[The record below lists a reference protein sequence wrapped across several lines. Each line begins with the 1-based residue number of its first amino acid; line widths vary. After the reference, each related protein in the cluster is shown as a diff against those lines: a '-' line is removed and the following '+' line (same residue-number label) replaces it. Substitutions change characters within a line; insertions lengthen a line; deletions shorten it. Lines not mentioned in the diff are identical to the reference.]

1 MNMPD
6 MSVPRGT
13 RDLMPNEAL
22 FRAMLIEKIEHIF
35 RLYGFLVIDTP
46 MIEKLDILK
55 AKGGIG
61 EDAKLIFEIKDD
73 DCGLRYDQTLSLARY
88 MVMHNDMPTPF
99 KRYSIGRVW
108 RREEPQ
114 KMRYREFMQADI
126 DIIGGDEVK
135 ADAEVIAAG
144 CSIFDALGIGYK
156 VDINNRAMT
165 DELFKKLGVS
175 ESLVAQAMR
184 TLDKLDKIGSEKV
197 AEQLVSI
204 GVQKDIVE
212 KIMLIINSNST
223 NEETLSKIDT
233 ILGHKKYSSK
243 LSETIDLIRQYGIT
257 GNISISPWVMRGIDY
272 YTGIVFE
279 IRLQGE
285 GYNTTALGA
294 GGRYDSLIGTLG
306 SKSMP
311 AVGMGI
317 GLNRLLDILN
327 YSSSPEYGFARVLVI
342 PIKQEHYTY
351 ALSIARSLRSS
362 GIETDIAIASRNLKN
377 QLSYAS
383 AIKVGHTIIIGDSE
397 VRDKKLMFRDMSNG
411 SENLVSVDEAIAL
424 IKGS

>member
-1 MNMPD
+1 MPD
-6 MSVPRGT
+6 MSLPRGT
-13 RDLMPNEAL
+13 RDLMPNEAF
-22 FRAMLIEKIEHIF
+22 FRTVLIEKIERIF

-46 MIEKLDILK
+46 MLEKLDVLK

-61 EDAKLIFEIKDD
+61 DDAKLIFEIKDD

-88 MVMHNDMPTPF
+88 MVMHNEMPLPF

-126 DIIGGDEVK
+126 DIVGGDEVK

-144 CSIFDALGIGYK
+144 CSIFDAIGIGYR

-165 DELFKKLGVS
+165 DELFKKLGVND
-175 ESLVAQAMR
+175 SLVAQAMR
-184 TLDKLDKIGSEKV
+184 TLDKLDKIGGDKV
-197 AEQLVSI
+197 AEQLVLI
-204 GVQKDIVE
+204 GIQKDIVE

-223 NEETLSKIDT
+223 NADTLSKIDN
-233 ILGHKKYSSK
+233 ILGHKKYSSQ
-243 LSETIDLIRQYGIT
+243 LNETIDLIKQYGIT
-257 GNISISPWVMRGIDY
+257 GNIVISPWVMRGIDY

-279 IRLQGE
+279 IRLQNGS
-285 GYNTTALGA
+285 YNTSALGA
-294 GGRYDSLIGTLG
+294 GGRYDSLIGALG

-317 GLNRLLDILN
+317 GLNRLLDILE
-327 YSSSPEYGFARVLVI
+327 YSNSPEYGFTRVLVV

-351 ALSIARSLRSS
+351 ALSVAKSLRSA
-362 GIETDIAIASRNLKN
+362 GVETDIAISSRNLKN

-383 AIKVGHTIIIGDSE
+383 AIKVGHVIIVGDSE

-411 SENLVSVDEAIAL
+411 SENLISIDEAIAL
-424 IKGS
+424 IKGN